1 MLALLGRNEAE
12 EEKVIEGVNECNM
25 SAMLNV
31 PKVKEVGRQAEMI
44 LTTLTE
50 WWGILFWKGLELN
63 TYLKSK

>member
-31 PKVKEVGRQAEMI
+31 PKSKRSGETSGDAFDNFHRVVGHFI
-44 LTTLTE
+44 L
-50 WWGILFWKGLELN
+50 KG
-63 TYLKSK
+63 SF

>member
-31 PKVKEVGRQAEMI
+31 PKSKRSGETSGDAFDNFDRVVGHFILKGSWIKYIFKE
-44 LTTLTE
+44 
-50 WWGILFWKGLELN
+50 
-63 TYLKSK
+63 

>member
-31 PKVKEVGRQAEMI
+31 PKVKVVGRQAEMI